1 MSEENESTFD
11 IDSGVADIADGLGF
25 DRVENDDV
33 IDDEIEAGEGDEE
46 QVEDDKANKAE
57 AKKEGETEQTEPTAK
72 PPPQSWAKEKH
83 EAWAKIP
90 DDAKEYIELREKQML
105 DGIEQYK
112 QGHQYAN
119 AFAQALEPFRQ
130 DIASTG
136 VDEITAVK
144 ALLTHHR
151 ALTNGT
157 IEQRQKALL
166 EIGYASGII
175 PKEGQTAADL
185 ERQQLQ
191 MQLYQ
196 RDMLEQQRQQQ
207 YIAQQQQQIA
217 QNVTAFAADPAHEYF
232 DEVADD
238 IVALLQAG
246 YDLNAAYEK
255 AVWANP
261 VTRTKEMA
269 KTQQAQQ
276 QAEALKA
283 EKAKAEALKARQ
295 AASTNVRPANGRG
308 RAPAQPSGS
317 WEDTM
322 QETLQRIKAR

>member
-1 MSEENESTFD
+1 MSEENEDTFD

-25 DRVENDDV
+25 DTSEDV
-33 IDDEIEAGEGDEE
+33 DFDDETEESDSEGDEE
-46 QVEDDKANKAE
+46 SEQVEE
-57 AKKEGETEQTEPTAK
+57 GKKDGETETTEETK

-83 EAWAKIP
+83 EAWNKIP

-130 DIASTG
+130 DIALTG
-136 VDEITAVK
+136 VDEVTAVK

-157 IEQRQKALL
+157 LEQRQKALL

-175 PKEGQTAADL
+175 PKIGQTEADL

-191 MQLYQ
+191 MQLHQ
-196 RDMLEQQRQQQ
+196 RDLLENQRQQQ

-217 QNVTAFAADPAHEYF
+217 QSVTTFASDPKHEYF

-238 IVALLQAG
+238 IVGLLQAG
-246 YDLNAAYEK
+246 YDLNTAYEK

-261 VTRTKEMA
+261 VTRAKEIA
-269 KTQQAQQ
+269 KTQQQNAT
-276 QAEALKA
+276 ANA
-283 EKAKAEALKARQ
+283 EKAKAEALKAKK
-295 AASTNVRPANGRG
+295 ASSTNIRTSNGRG

-322 QETLQRIKAR
+322 NETLQRIKSR

>member
-1 MSEENESTFD
+1 MSEENENTFD

-25 DRVENDDV
+25 DRSEDDDF
-33 IDDEIEAGEGDEE
+33 IDETIEADSEGGEESE
-46 QVEDDKANKAE
+46 QVTDKKD
-57 AKKEGETEQTEPTAK
+57 GETETTEATK

-83 EAWAKIP
+83 EAWNKIP

-130 DIASTG
+130 DIAATG
-136 VDEITAVK
+136 VDEVTAVK

-217 QNVTAFAADPAHEYF
+217 QNVTAFASDPKHEYF

-238 IVALLQAG
+238 IVGLLQAG
-246 YDLNAAYEK
+246 YDLNTAYEK

-261 VTRTKEMA
+261 VTRAKEIA
-269 KTQQAQQ
+269 KTQQQSAT
-276 QAEALKA
+276 ANA
-283 EKAKAEALKARQ
+283 EKAKAEALKAKK
-295 AASTNVRPANGRG
+295 ASSTNIRPSNGRG

-317 WEDTM
+317 WENTM
-322 QETLQRIKAR
+322 QETLQRIKSR